1 MCPTTILPLL
11 PSHPPWGFTP
21 FTGGIKQPAGTPTQI
36 QLQRP
41 GVRVP
46 PQPGAQE
53 PREVASGGQQAPL
66 MERINSPLPQNQDT
80 AFLLENRD
88 GEKYPEGSGQ
98 RVKTWSL
105 AESLMR
111 P

>member
-11 PSHPPWGFTP
+11 PPCSPQGFTP
-21 FTGGIKQPAGTPTQI
+21 FTGGIKQPAGTPAQI
-36 QLQRP
+36 QSP
-41 GVRVP
+41 GVCVSHLSRELRS
-46 PQPGAQE
+46 PG
-53 PREVASGGQQAPL
+53 EVASGGQQAPL
-66 MERINSPLPQNQDT
+66 MDRTNSPLPQNRDT

-88 GEKYPEGSGQ
+88 GEKHSGQ
-98 RVKTWSL
+98 QVETWSL